1 MNRSVE
7 YVLSEAPFVV
17 RRTVRWADCDPA
29 GVVYTGRFT
38 EYLLSAVM
46 HFTNHLGFGPDLPAN
61 GKSGIG
67 LPCKHMSLT
76 FHVSLYP
83 GDVVDMRIGVK
94 EIRQHTF
101 DLVAAAHLL
110 DGRLA
115 FEGTFSPVCI
125 RSDVRERT
133 AIPEALR
140 SALTPYLTN
149 LE

>member
-1 MNRSVE
+1 
-7 YVLSEAPFVV
+7 VLSEAPFVV

-29 GVVYTGRFT
+29 GVVYTGRFN
-38 EYLLSAVM
+38 EYLLGAVM
-46 HFTNHLGFGPDLPAN
+46 HFMSHIGFAPDSREA
-61 GKSGIG
+61 GIG

>member
-1 MNRSVE
+1 MKRSTE

-29 GVVYTGRFT
+29 GVAYAGRFN

-46 HFTNHLGFGPDLPAN
+46 HFMSHIGFAPDSQEA
-61 GKSGIG
+61 GIG

-83 GDVVDMRIGVK
+83 DEVVDMRIGVR
-94 EIRQHTF
+94 EIRQHSF
-101 DLVAAAHLL
+101 DLVAAAYLL

-115 FEGTFSPVCI
+115 FEGSFSPVCI
-125 RSDVRERT
+125 RSDIRERT

-140 SALTPYLTN
+140 SALTPYMTD